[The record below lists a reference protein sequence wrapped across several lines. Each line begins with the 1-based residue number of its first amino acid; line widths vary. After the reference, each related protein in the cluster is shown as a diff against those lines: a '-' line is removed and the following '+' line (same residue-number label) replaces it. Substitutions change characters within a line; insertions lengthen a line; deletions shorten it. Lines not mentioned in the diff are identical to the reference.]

1 MQTSLE
7 TLGQLERRLTM
18 SVPVA
23 TIESEISQRLA
34 RLAKDA
40 KVPGFRPGK
49 VPLRMIAQQ
58 YGPKVR
64 SDVISDAVQAKF
76 ADALREQNLRIAGF
90 PRIEPK
96 TDAAQSGE
104 LQFSAVFEVY
114 PEVRIGD
121 LADLTVER
129 PLAEVGDEDIT
140 NTIELLRR
148 QRTHY
153 HHVERA
159 ATRGDRVVVDFTG
172 RIDGVE
178 FPGGQA
184 NNFGIVIGEGRMLP
198 EFESAVSGMSAGDT
212 KTFSLTFP
220 ADYHG
225 KEVAGKQAEFVL
237 TVKGVEAPH
246 VPDVDAE
253 FAKAF
258 GIASGSIDELRS
270 EIASNLRLELKRKI
284 ESKLKEQVFTA
295 LRDRADFALPKALVD
310 AETENTL
317 QRAAN
322 ELRERGVKPEDMQ
335 LAPEM
340 FRQAA
345 EGRVKLGLVIA
356 ELVRAQA
363 LQAKPD
369 QVKALVQEAAQTYE
383 QPDAVIRWHY
393 EKPERLGE
401 FEALAVEANV
411 VQWAL
416 GRAKVVDK
424 ATPFAELMGTTQT
437 QPAAY

>member
-1 MQTSLE
+1 
-7 TLGQLERRLTM
+7 
-18 SVPVA
+18 
-23 TIESEISQRLA
+23 I
-34 RLAKDA
+34 
-40 KVPGFRPGK
+40 
-49 VPLRMIAQQ
+49 
-58 YGPKVR
+58 
-64 SDVISDAVQAKF
+64 
-76 ADALREQNLRIAGF
+76 
-90 PRIEPK
+90 
-96 TDAAQSGE
+96 
-104 LQFSAVFEVY
+104 
-114 PEVRIGD
+114 
-121 LADLTVER
+121 ER
-129 PLAEVGDEDIT
+129 PVAEVGDVDVA
-140 NTIELLRR
+140 NTIEALQR

-153 HHVERA
+153 HHVDRA
-159 ATRGDRVVVDFTG
+159 ATAGDRVVVDFTG
-172 RIDGVE
+172 RIEGVE
-178 FPGGQA
+178 FAGGQA
-184 NNFGIVIGEGRMLP
+184 SNFGIVIGEGRMLP
-198 EFESAVSGMSAGDT
+198 EFEAAVTGMSAGET

-225 KEVAGKQAEFVL
+225 KEVAGKVAEFVL
-237 TVKGVEAPH
+237 TAKNGEAPH
-246 VPDVDAE
+246 VPGVDAE

-284 ESKLKEQVFTA
+284 EAKLKEQVFTV

-310 AETENTL
+310 AETESTM

-322 ELRERGVKPEDMQ
+322 ELRERGVKAEDMQ
-335 LAPEM
+335 LTPEM

-356 ELVRAQA
+356 ELVRAQG

-416 GRAKVVDK
+416 ARAKVIDK
-424 ATPFAELMGTTQT
+424 ATAFAELMGTTQS
-437 QPAAY
+437 QQAAS